1 MKQTLISL
9 APAILPTIAFA
20 ISELMALKPN
30 WKYNGL
36 LHGLLDLIKSKS
48 VSK

>member
-36 LHGLLDLIKSKS
+36 LQGLLEVIKSKS